1 MSPDDRLQAAFTTVG
16 PSRKSQAITLGT
28 LGGFVSLFPS
38 KFDGTFLGK
47 LGGLL
52 SVRGSRQGVRTEP
65 SLIVDLGVGLVYAE
79 KLHNFFNGVL
89 EFQNKENFSAFLST
103 GFSFM
108 ITGGSHAEIVAA
120 ATFTTTSDG
129 LFIDAL
135 AVANGH
141 APQACKLL
149 ENQFVSSEDLLSLV
163 NRSNSE
169 GSFQKLGLGN
179 FLLSLMAHVAT
190 FACTDE
196 EVSVFLKANALGC
209 EFYIKSGFTQCLPN
223 TRLPEKLSQ
232 LVPFEHYDTSA
243 TKTLLLSK
251 RLRKQTVIPPT
262 SPTIAATAGEEETT
276 PLHRSPSTSVASPVR
291 CPIPAN
297 DANSS
302 HDDSDAGSSSEE
314 NGTTPAVLT
323 TRTSPRKVGGKE
335 ELVHRKRTALDGERT
350 DAKTK
355 RRRVEEKRFKAM
367 ATCVIEDSDDSSCEY
382 DYGNY
387 ATNLTLDGKW
397 IFPIKD
403 FWEPQSKN
411 SKELRASPLDKIEAT
426 HHLTQAEIFA
436 KYPSTGTA
444 LPFGRVKILSQAR
457 SYQTD
462 TDYCRRQGLQRCNV
476 QFRLQDY
483 VDFACVADQNRGIA
497 VDYTSYRRA
506 EQLIAVRVC
515 SYKIPRTATITLLLE
530 NQRDRNKLVPEVRTL
545 DVDLKWLRSS
555 CHPEI
560 TKVIDDFVLGSKVM
574 RIRGA
579 NIGTD
584 DACSLSFSG
593 SEERVEGFLS
603 LPQGHKAV
611 IHNVEQPKATDA
623 TQPDKREIWY
633 DLQHRV
639 TDQMRK
645 FQKHLHLELDLR
657 YAPPPPEDTTQI
669 VKLKWIP
676 SQKRQPID
684 GIWHGLFAVKVGV
697 SQSNTT
703 LQECSLT
710 QEWVESAFSVAFLNE
725 CRSIANSGTTRRNA
739 KKYLYIPAGDSR
751 NVDDDP
757 PPNDELLAGVGVHF
771 QQGDL
776 DSCLRHSM
784 ASALHTM
791 GFAEEAKALALES
804 SISGST
810 VLLVE
815 RAAQCVRKLFKR
827 SNLVLKKV
835 FATASS
841 VAQVAQEDSSWPMVL
856 IIQTSDGV
864 YGSHAITTWKG
875 MIFDSTSPHALQWS
889 QRSLDWCSG
898 LGSTCIGFSK
908 VYRLCPENFGRV
920 LPDSTIRVGTQ
931 VQSCVGVSNAL
942 GWVRRSQIKDKKR
955 PYVVCYVDGKRAAWS
970 LSEVMKYTLNKG

>member
-1 MSPDDRLQAAFTTVG
+1 MSPNDRLQAAFTTVG
-16 PSRKSQAITLGT
+16 TSRKSQAITLGT

-65 SLIVDLGVGLVYAE
+65 SLIVVFGVGLVHAE
-79 KLHNFFNGVL
+79 KLHTFFNGVL
-89 EFQNKENFSAFLST
+89 EFQTKKNFSDFLST

-108 ITGGSHAEIVAA
+108 ITGGSHTEVVAA

-149 ENQFVSSEDLLSLV
+149 ENQFVPSNDLSSLI
-163 NRSNSE
+163 NRPNSE
-169 GSFQKLGLGN
+169 GSFQQLGLGN

-196 EVSVFLKANALGC
+196 EVSLFLKANAVGC
-209 EFYIKSGFTQCLPN
+209 EFYSKSGFSQCPPN

-232 LVPFEHYDTSA
+232 IVPLEHYDTCA

-251 RLRKQTVIPPT
+251 LVRKQNVPPPP
-262 SPTIAATAGEEETT
+262 SLTIAATAGEKESTL
-276 PLHRSPSTSVASPVR
+276 LHRSPSTSVSPPVR
-291 CPIPAN
+291 SPIPA
-297 DANSS
+297 DDENSS
-302 HDDSDAGSSSEE
+302 NDDSEESPSEG
-314 NGTTPAVLT
+314 NGTTPVLP
-323 TRTSPRKVGGKE
+323 TRSSPRKLGGKE
-335 ELVHRKRTALDGERT
+335 KLVNRQRTALDVERAE
-350 DAKTK
+350 AKTK

-387 ATNLTLDGKW
+387 ATNLTSDSKW

-411 SKELRASPLDKIEAT
+411 SQEFRASPLDKIEST
-426 HHLTQAEIFA
+426 HHLTQTEIFA
-436 KYPSTGTA
+436 KYPSTGMP
-444 LPFGRVKILSQAR
+444 LPLGRIKILLQAR
-457 SYQTD
+457 SYQTN
-462 TDYCRRQGLQRCNV
+462 TDYCRNMGMQRCNI

-483 VDFACVADQNRGIA
+483 VDFACVADQNRRIA
-497 VDYTSYRRA
+497 VDYTSYQRA
-506 EQLIAVRVC
+506 EQLLAVRVC
-515 SYKIPRTATITLLLE
+515 SYKIPGTATITLLLE
-530 NQRDRNKLVPEVRTL
+530 NQRDRNKLVPEVRTV
-545 DVDLKWLRSS
+545 DVDLKWLQSTCR
-555 CHPEI
+555 PEI

-579 NIGTD
+579 NIGTA

-593 SEERVEGFLS
+593 SEERVKGFLS

-611 IHNVEQPKATDA
+611 IHNVEQPKATDS
-623 TQPDKREIWY
+623 TQPYKREIWY

-645 FQKHLHLELDLR
+645 YQKKLHLELNLR

-710 QEWVESAFSVAFLNE
+710 QEWVESAFTVAFLNE
-725 CRSIANSGTTRRNA
+725 CRTIATSGTTRRNA

-757 PPNDELLAGVGVHF
+757 PPNDELMAGVGVHY

-791 GFAEEAKALALES
+791 GFAEEAKALALEK

-835 FATASS
+835 FSTASS
-841 VAQVAQEDSSWPMVL
+841 VLQVAQEDSSWPMVL

-875 MIFDSTSPHALQWS
+875 MIFDSTSPHALWWS

-898 LGSTCIGFSK
+898 LDSTCIGFSK

-920 LPDSTIRVGTQ
+920 LPDSTIRIGTQ
-931 VQSCVGVSNAL
+931 VRSCVGVSNAL
-942 GWVRRSQIKDKKR
+942 GWVRRLQIKDKKR
-955 PYVVCYVDGKRAAWS
+955 QYMVCYVDGKRAEWS